1 MSSCLIA
8 LAGECQL
15 ERLEENFNLTI
26 AVDGGFD
33 LLERLNIIPSI
44 FVGDCDSIED
54 ASKID
59 SIKIKH
65 ILPTDKDVTDFD
77 ESLKVA
83 SELGCEFAT
92 VIGGLSGPRI
102 DMVISNLEV
111 ASRYAR
117 QGFFIRFIEQ
127 NQQVFLVPEG
137 SKITISGQGR
147 ISVQSLSNSS
157 SVRIEG
163 FRYSYEGELERTS
176 SLGISNEFEKGPG
189 RVTCLR
195 GCLMVTCNLGATF
208 SRS

>member
-15 ERLEENFNLTI
+15 ERLEENFDLTI

-33 LLERLNIIPSI
+33 LLERLNIRPSI

-77 ESLKVA
+77 ESLEVA

-117 QGFFIRFIEQ
+117 QGFFIHSDIPMRASWSGPPPSASPTS
-127 NQQVFLVPEG
+127 LKKAPGG
-137 SKITISGQGR
+137 SPASG
-147 ISVQSLSNSS
+147 V
-157 SVRIEG
+157 
-163 FRYSYEGELERTS
+163 
-176 SLGISNEFEKGPG
+176 
-189 RVTCLR
+189 
-195 GCLMVTCNLGATF
+195 A
-208 SRS
+208 

>member
-15 ERLEENFNLTI
+15 ERLEANFDLTI

-92 VIGGLSGPRI
+92 VIGCLSGPRI

-157 SVRIEG
+157 SVG
-163 FRYSYEGELERTS
+163 AFSTTLPRYMTAIS
-176 SLGISNEFEKGPG
+176 SA
-189 RVTCLR
+189 RWCTTLR
-195 GCLMVTCNLGATF
+195 SWVMKM
-208 SRS
+208 